1 MIDSD
6 QNLTIENALE
16 KIKVGGDFMLGYP
29 VSQDFDYSRL
39 NEFLKYPIN
48 NIGDPFEQTTNKV
61 QTHKMETE
69 VVDFFA
75 TMFRANPKDYWGYVT
90 NGGSESNLYGLY
102 LARELYP
109 NAMVYFSESTH

>member
-1 MIDSD
+1 MIDTD

-48 NIGDPFEQTTNKV
+48 DIGNPFEKLQTRFKPLRWKLKLLTFLLQCFEQTQKTIGVCN
-61 QTHKMETE
+61 
-69 VVDFFA
+69 
-75 TMFRANPKDYWGYVT
+75 
-90 NGGSESNLYGLY
+90 
-102 LARELYP
+102 
-109 NAMVYFSESTH
+109 

>member
-69 VVDFFA
+69 VVDFFCNNVS
-75 TMFRANPKDYWGYVT
+75 RKP
-90 NGGSESNLYGLY
+90 
-102 LARELYP
+102 
-109 NAMVYFSESTH
+109 